1 MKRTDHCLPN
11 FGTTD
16 IDVLQL
22 RDSSVAVSDRV
33 VLHLSANK
41 YQRNYKDLK
50 RIKTHIY
57 DIMARLY

>member
-1 MKRTDHCLPN
+1 MKKRQTIAFLPN

-41 YQRNYKDLK
+41 YQRNYKELK
-50 RIKTHIY
+50 RIKTRIY
-57 DIMARLY
+57 DIML